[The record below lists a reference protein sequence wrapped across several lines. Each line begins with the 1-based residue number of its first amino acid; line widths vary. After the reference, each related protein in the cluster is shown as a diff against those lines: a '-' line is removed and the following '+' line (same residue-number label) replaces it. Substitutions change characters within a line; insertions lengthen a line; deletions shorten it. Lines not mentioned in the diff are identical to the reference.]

1 MVLEIRHIKEEEL
14 DAFNRNVQIAF
25 AAPDETHS
33 IKVPVEWTLCAF
45 EDGKLATSYMAWP
58 LTLFFDGVEIPVA
71 GVSMVGTLPIH
82 RRKGQLRKITKKH
95 FETLYESKQ
104 QPISALFASMAA
116 IYQRFGYG
124 IVSSKNTYNVEPRY
138 LKFASGCTTDGNF
151 RDAGDEDMATIL
163 EIYHKFAKP
172 RVGLLQ
178 RNEKMEVAPGAPLTV
193 LAMPPSP
200 SPPLKFIYYD
210 DDGPQG
216 YMIYSVDRAMGPVMG
231 QNLLI
236 RDIGWLT
243 PQAYR
248 AIWDCFANMDLVQT
262 INWGRIPVD
271 DPLPHL
277 LLEPRK
283 LNTICGDG
291 LLARLI
297 DITRALPTRPYKDEA
312 KLVFEV
318 IDDFCPWNAGKWKLE
333 VSPKG
338 ANAKQTGENPQLTM
352 PVSTLAM
359 LLFGQ
364 ISASEAARMARLDV
378 HDKNTLE
385 IWDSV
390 MRTPYRPYCADMF

>member
-1 MVLEIRHIKEEEL
+1 MALEIRHIKEEEL

-25 AAPDETHS
+25 AAPGDTHN
-33 IKVPVEWTLCAF
+33 IKVPIEWTLCAF

-71 GVSMVGTLPIH
+71 GVSMVGTLPIY
-82 RRKGQLRKITKKH
+82 RRKGQLRTITKKH

-104 QPISALFASMAA
+104 QTISALNASMAA

-124 IVSSKNTYNVEPRY
+124 IVSSKSTYNVEPRY
-138 LKFASGCTTDGNF
+138 LKFASDYATEGSF
-151 RDAGDEDMATIL
+151 RDACDEDMATIL
-163 EIYHKFAKP
+163 EVYHKFAKP
-172 RVGLLQ
+172 RVGCLQ

-200 SPPLKFIYYD
+200 TPPLKFIYYD
-210 DDGPQG
+210 DDGAQG
-216 YMIYSVDRAMGPVMG
+216 YMIYSIDRVIGPVMG
-231 QNLLI
+231 QNLVI
-236 RDIGWLT
+236 RDLAWLK

-262 INWGRIPVD
+262 ISWGRIPVD

-283 LNTICGDG
+283 LNTVNGDG

-297 DITRALPTRPYKDEA
+297 DITRALPTRPYKEEA
-312 KLVFEV
+312 KLVFEIV
-318 IDDFCPWNAGKWKLE
+318 DGFCPWNAGKWKLE
-333 VSPKG
+333 VAPTG
-338 ANAKQTGENPQLTM
+338 ANVKQTGENPQLTM
-352 PVSTLAM
+352 PISTLAM
-359 LLFGQ
+359 LMFGQ
-364 ISASEAARMARLDV
+364 ISATEAARMARLDV
-378 HDKNTLE
+378 HDERALE
-385 IWDSV
+385 TCDRV